1 MAEGSQVADATA
13 DAAGETAGTDGGGA
27 ETGAGGA
34 ETGAGG
40 AETGGTETGGAET
53 GGAETGGADKGQGW
67 LRRLFRYCWRY
78 RGDVLLAL
86 GASLAGMAVMAL
98 VPLVPKLIIDD
109 VIVRHERSL
118 APWATLL
125 IVAALVVYVLT
136 YVRRF
141 YGGRLALD
149 VQHALRTDMY
159 ASITRLDGRR
169 QDNLST
175 GQVIGR
181 GTSDLQLIQGLLF
194 MVPMLIGNILLFL
207 VSLVVMAVLSPL
219 LTVVA
224 LAVAPALWILA
235 SRSRTRLFPATW
247 YAQGQAAAV
256 AGVVDGAVT
265 GVRVVK
271 GFGQEAQETDKLR
284 EAGRRLFAARL
295 RTVRLNSRYTPALQA
310 VPALGQVAMLALGG
324 WMATRGQ
331 ISLGTFVAFSTYLA
345 QLVGPV
351 RMLTMVLTIGQ
362 QARAGVERVF
372 ELIDTEPVIH
382 ERPDARELPEDAPAT
397 VEFDRV
403 SFGYDPERPVLSE
416 VSLRIEPGE
425 TLAVVGA
432 SGSGKSTL
440 SMLLPRFYDVSSGA
454 VRIGG
459 HDVRELTYDS
469 LRGAIGLVPE
479 DSFLFSDTVR
489 ANLAYGLPDASEE
502 RIRAAARAA
511 QADGF
516 ISALPDGY
524 DTEVGEQGLTL
535 SGGQRQRLALARAIL
550 TDPRLLIL
558 DDATSAVDARVE
570 HEIHE
575 ALRGVMAGRTTLL
588 IAHRPSTLALADR
601 IAVMERG
608 RVVDV
613 GTDAEL
619 RARSALYR
627 NLLTED
633 AAPDVPAVPSA
644 PAVPDVPAVPSAPAT
659 PAAPGG
665 DGAARTAAP
674 AAGNGSRPWAG
685 ADGPAHAEPR
695 GGGAHAAGFAGAFG
709 GEAAASG
716 LAEPCLEEEPSADG
730 DRPARGRE
738 GCSRPA
744 AGPRARGGDDP
755 AHASG
760 EADGDGVASEPW
772 IRPAG
777 DGADG
782 AVQAGG
788 ARPRYG
794 DAPGH
799 AAADAA
805 GPDAGR
811 PSRRGGDGA
820 APEPWARPDDGE
832 GRCRPHGGD
841 DPDHARAGDGDG
853 AGFAGV
859 SSGGPGARPGG
870 AGAARGR
877 QVTPELWVRPAGD
890 GRKAGAPA
898 VAAVAGPGM
907 AGALS
912 GMPATPE
919 LLAKVAALPPA
930 TDTPDI
936 DEEAATRAEET
947 YGLRRLL
954 RGFGA
959 PLALALLLVAL
970 DALAGLLLPVLI
982 RHGIDQG
989 VQRLALGAVWTAS
1002 GLALL
1007 VVLAQWAVQVG
1018 ETRLTGR
1025 TGERVLYAL
1034 RVKIFAQ
1041 LQRLG
1046 LDYYERELT
1055 GKIMTRMTTDVDAL
1069 STFLQTGLVT
1079 AVVSLLTFFGIL
1091 VALLVIDVQL
1101 ALVVFLT
1108 LPPLII
1114 GTVLFRRRSV
1124 KAYQLAR
1131 ERVSVVNADLQES
1144 VAGLRIVQAF
1154 RRERSG
1160 RERFAARSDA
1170 YRQARLR
1177 GQRLIS
1183 VYFPFVQLL
1192 SSVASALVLIV
1203 GAGRVGDGTLTTG
1216 ALVAYLLY
1224 IDLFFAPVQ
1233 QLSQVFD
1240 GYQQAT
1246 VSLGRIQ
1253 ELLREPTTTPVA
1265 DAPREVGAMRGEI
1278 AFEDVRF
1285 RYGDG
1290 EEALAGISLTI
1301 PAGQTVAFV
1310 GETGAG
1316 KSTLVKLVARFYD
1329 PTGGAVRVDGAD
1341 LRELDLTE
1349 YRGHLGVVPQEPYL
1363 FAGTVRDAIAYGR
1376 PDASDAEVEAAAR
1389 AVGAHEM
1396 VASLDGGYLHE
1407 VAERGRNLSAGQR
1420 QLIALA
1426 RAELVDPD
1434 ILLLDEATA
1443 ALDLATEALVN
1454 QATDRLTGRRTT
1466 LVVAHRLTTAAR
1478 ADRVVVLDHGRVVE
1492 DGTHEELVA
1501 RDGRYATLWRTFMGE
1516 TAPAVA

>member
-1 MAEGSQVADATA
+1 MFG
-13 DAAGETAGTDGGGA
+13 
-27 ETGAGGA
+27 
-34 ETGAGG
+34 
-40 AETGGTETGGAET
+40 
-53 GGAETGGADKGQGW
+53 
-67 LRRLFRYCWRY
+67 YCWLY
-78 RGDVLLAL
+78 RKDVLLAL

-109 VIVRHERSL
+109 VIVQHDRSL

-136 YVRRF
+136 YIRRF

-149 VQHALRTDMY
+149 VQHALRTEMY
-159 ASITRLDGRR
+159 ASIARFDGRR

-175 GQVIGR
+175 GQIIGR
-181 GTSDLQLIQGLLF
+181 ATSDLQLIQGLLF
-194 MVPMLIGNILLFL
+194 MVPMMIGNILLFL
-207 VSLVVMAVLSPL
+207 VSLVVMATLSPL

-235 SRSRTRLFPATW
+235 SRSRIRLFPATW

-284 EAGRRLFAARL
+284 AVGRRLFAARL

-331 ISLGTFVAFSTYLA
+331 ITLGTFVAFSTYLA

-351 RMLTMVLTIGQ
+351 RMLTMLLTIGQ

-372 ELIDTEPVIH
+372 ELIDTEPVID
-382 ERPDARELPEDAPAT
+382 ERPGARELPEDAPAT

-469 LRGAIGLVPE
+469 LRGAVGLVPE

-489 ANLAYGLPDASEE
+489 ANLAYGQPDASEE
-502 RIRAAARAA
+502 RIRAAGRAA

-516 ISALPDGY
+516 ISALPGGY

-550 TDPRLLIL
+550 TDPRLLVL

-601 IAVMERG
+601 IAVLDRG

-613 GTDAEL
+613 GTDEEL
-619 RARSALYR
+619 RARSAVYR
-627 NLLTED
+627 RLLADGSEAV
-633 AAPDVPAVPSA
+633 AAR
-644 PAVPDVPAVPSAPAT
+644 
-659 PAAPGG
+659 G
-665 DGAARTAAP
+665 DGPGHAVVPPTA
-674 AAGNGSRPWAG
+674 NGPRPWPG
-685 ADGPAHAEPR
+685 ADGPAPDRAEPR
-695 GGGAHAAGFAGAFG
+695 GGDASAHAVGLAGAFG
-709 GEAAASG
+709 GESAATG
-716 LAEPCLEEEPSADG
+716 LAEPGIDGGPSADG
-730 DRPARGRE
+730 DGAAHDRE
-738 GCSRPA
+738 ECPCPTTGL
-744 AGPRARGGDDP
+744 RARGGDDP
-755 AHASG
+755 EHATG
-760 EADGDGVASEPW
+760 EA
-772 IRPAG
+772 
-777 DGADG
+777 
-782 AVQAGG
+782 
-788 ARPRYG
+788 AR
-794 DAPGH
+794 
-799 AAADAA
+799 
-805 GPDAGR
+805 
-811 PSRRGGDGA
+811 DGA
-820 APEPWARPDDGE
+820 APQPWMPSDGQ
-832 GRCRPHGGD
+832 GRSRSYGGD
-841 DPDHARAGDGDG
+841 DPAHAVREADSTVRALDGDSTVRALDGDSTVRALDGDG
-853 AGFAGV
+853 TV
-859 SSGGPGARPGG
+859 GAPDG
-870 AGAARGR
+870 AGTGRPPGPSRGG
-877 QVTPELWVRPAGD
+877 VTPELWVRPDGD
-890 GRKAGAPA
+890 GRKDDTAAGPGA
-898 VAAVAGPGM
+898 AAVAGPGI

-936 DEEAATRAEET
+936 DEEQAARPEES

-959 PLALALLLVAL
+959 PLAVALLLVAV
-970 DALAGLLLPVLI
+970 DAVAGLLLPVLI

-989 VQRLALGAVWTAS
+989 VQRLSLGAVWAAS

-1007 VVLAQWAVQVG
+1007 VVLVQWAAQIG
-1018 ETRLTGR
+1018 ETRMTGR

-1046 LDYYERELT
+1046 LDYYERELS

-1091 VALLVIDVQL
+1091 VALLIIDVGL

-1114 GTVLFRRRSV
+1114 GTVVFRRLSV
-1124 KAYQLAR
+1124 KAYELAR

-1203 GAGRVGDGTLTTG
+1203 GAGRVGDGTLTAG

-1240 GYQQAT
+1240 GYQQAS

-1265 DAPREVGAMRGEI
+1265 DDPREVRTTRGEI
-1278 AFEDVRF
+1278 AFDDVRF
-1285 RYGDG
+1285 RYGDD

-1341 LRELDLTE
+1341 LRELDLAG

-1363 FAGTVRDAIAYGR
+1363 FPGTVRDAIAYGR
-1376 PDASDAEVEAAAR
+1376 PGASDAEVEAAAR
-1389 AVGAHEM
+1389 AVGAHAM

-1407 VAERGRNLSAGQR
+1407 VSERGRNLSAGQR

-1426 RAELVDPD
+1426 RAELVNPD

-1501 RDGRYATLWRTFMGE
+1501 RDGRYAALWRTFMGE
-1516 TAPAVA
+1516 TAPATV